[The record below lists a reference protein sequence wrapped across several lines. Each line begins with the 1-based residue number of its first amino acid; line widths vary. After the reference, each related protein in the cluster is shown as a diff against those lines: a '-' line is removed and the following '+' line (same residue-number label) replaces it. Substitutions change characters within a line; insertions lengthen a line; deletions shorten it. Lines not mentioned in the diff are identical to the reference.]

1 MSTMLVFQ
9 INKTAAIGVPN
20 QSWESLTLF
29 LAKYFLFK
37 KKKNRSVYI
46 AAGHVSVKTL
56 YLFCHLHLLNIR

>member
-29 LAKYFLFK
+29 LAKYVLLK
-37 KKKNRSVYI
+37 KKI
-46 AAGHVSVKTL
+46 DQFTAAGHVSVKTL